1 MKLYRKIE
9 GNIEAKLDIYYRLG
23 GYNDYH
29 RKEEKRGI
37 VLSFGTVEVNG
48 MWESSKPQDRSSFK
62 VLLKELNRKSDKQL
76 TLISDVIH
84 QNQDEI
90 FEHYI
95 NGDYGMLNDLIEGIK
110 VTL

>member
-9 GNIEAKLDIYYRLG
+9 GNHEAKLDIYYRLG

-29 RKEEKRGI
+29 RVEEKRGI
-37 VLSFGTVEVNG
+37 VMSFGTVEVNG
-48 MWESSKPQDRSSFK
+48 IWEQSSPQDKSSFK
-62 VLLKELNRKSDKQL
+62 VLLKPLNRKSDKQL
-76 TLISDVIH
+76 IKVFDVIV

-95 NGDYGMLNDLIEGIK
+95 NGDYNQLKDLIDGIK
-110 VTL
+110 ATL